1 MNVVFSTLPPRG
13 PATLFGLVGLANP
26 AASWG
31 QCSATERAPVSKICD
46 TNASTIGVK
55 VAINKLH
62 TNSEPWIAIKRAVA
76 GTKQQVVVAVAYI
89 GSDAPRL
96 LPLKRGDIL
105 VCDASEASIK
115 SRTTSADAL
124 RTFHNRGVKI
134 YSREG
139 LHSKIVVLADR
150 VFVGSANASRHSEQD
165 LDEVMLE
172 TVNKAVVKQSR
183 SYVMDLVKD
192 FRRVGKADLLK
203 LNDIP
208 LSRLSRLPRKQD
220 PPEHVP
226 EQVDRLWVI
235 LTSYEEE
242 WNTSTSA
249 QYKVELSDV
258 REEARDSF
266 GQVPI
271 SALEWRL
278 DELTSI
284 KPGDW
289 LIEVVDGRSVES
301 PAQIL
306 KASPVGRSKQA
317 LMWFVR
323 PRTGRKRIRA
333 SVLTACYPK
342 VDNPPDSQLWQ
353 VRSASMRK
361 TLLGLFQE

>member
-1 MNVVFSTLPPRG
+1 M
-13 PATLFGLVGLANP
+13 ATNM
-26 AASWG
+26 
-31 QCSATERAPVSKICD
+31 
-46 TNASTIGVK
+46 
-55 VAINKLH
+55 LH
-62 TNSEPWIAIKRAVA
+62 TNSEPWVAIKRAVA

-172 TVNKAVVKQSR
+172 TVNKAVLKQSR

-208 LSRLSRLPRKQD
+208 LSRLSRLPRRQD

-226 EQVDRLWVI
+226 EQVDRLWII
-235 LTSYEEE
+235 LTNKIE
-242 WNTSTSA
+242 WNTSSST
-249 QYKVELSDV
+249 QYKSELSDV
-258 REEARDSF
+258 REEARNSF
-266 GQVPI
+266 GRVPI
-271 SALEWRL
+271 NALEWPL
-278 DELTSI
+278 DELTSV

-289 LIEVVDGRSVES
+289 LNEVIDGRSVLS

-306 KASPVGRSKQA
+306 KISPVRRSKQA

-323 PRTGRKRIRA
+323 PPTDRKRVKA
-333 SVLTACYPK
+333 NDLSAVYPK
-342 VDNPPDSQLWQ
+342 VDNPPDTDLWQ

-361 TLLGLFQE
+361 TILGLFRD